1 MPLAEEKWMEALERR
16 AAEEE
21 YIPSEG
27 FQKKEKFLTEKG
39 NCIEKRRKRIRLV
52 KRIAAVFF
60 VMISVSFA
68 VCMSVDA
75 TREDF
80 IRFIKKLHSDWTE
93 YRYDLEEGTETGFE
107 LIEPTYLPEGYREYD
122 REELDNWTNIY
133 YRNRGTEAH
142 GEIELM

>member
-1 MPLAEEKWMEALERR
+1 
-16 AAEEE
+16 
-21 YIPSEG
+21 
-27 FQKKEKFLTEKG
+27 
-39 NCIEKRRKRIRLV
+39 
-52 KRIAAVFF
+52 
-60 VMISVSFA
+60 MISVSFA

-133 YRNRGTEAH
+133 YRNRGTEEH